1 MHITKVMLDD
11 LPDGAA
17 NLRLVLREVNVL
29 EDHVLAVAHIVI
41 IVLVAEITPVA
52 LTIVKSR
59 ATVLSVV
66 LKFLVDHIFF

>member
-1 MHITKVMLDD
+1 MLDD

>member
-1 MHITKVMLDD
+1 MLDD

-29 EDHVLAVAHIVI
+29 EDHVLAVADIVI